1 MNKEQIPLWDKIEAW
16 KYPLLILVIGILL
29 MLIPTAK
36 KQEPAAPGTQ
46 EALAAVLSS
55 TKGVGE
61 AKVLLSEHGAVI
73 VCAGAQNASVKL
85 DIIRA
90 VHAYTGFGSDKI
102 TILKLKN

>member
-61 AKVLLSEHGAVI
+61 AKVLLS
-73 VCAGAQNASVKL
+73 
-85 DIIRA
+85 D
-90 VHAYTGFGSDKI
+90 AYTGFGSDKI

>member
-16 KYPLLILVIGILL
+16 KYPLLILVIGI